1 MPRSSSEMLNGVPS
15 VGSLT
20 GLSGTINQHS
30 SSIGENETQGISVT
44 SKSQTSSGISQPLSS
59 STAVHTS
66 TDSDLP
72 KDIQKFVSEHLHDSD
87 ILSPKQAYAT
97 SIAEDILAQ
106 FTADSSPSSSKL
118 HSKMSQDLPQSK
130 GEQFKTNIS
139 AHCDNKIVAIPKEL
153 NPPACPLSISMKAME
168 ILAASKGQGKV
179 FKVIPREIS
188 NVTTIKLILCI

>member
-1 MPRSSSEMLNGVPS
+1 
-15 VGSLT
+15 
-20 GLSGTINQHS
+20 
-30 SSIGENETQGISVT
+30 
-44 SKSQTSSGISQPLSS
+44 
-59 STAVHTS
+59 
-66 TDSDLP
+66 
-72 KDIQKFVSEHLHDSD
+72 
-87 ILSPKQAYAT
+87 
-97 SIAEDILAQ
+97 
-106 FTADSSPSSSKL
+106 
-118 HSKMSQDLPQSK
+118 MSQDLPQSK